1 MTDVALRPGADPLAR
16 ARLHTMLR
24 FAVGVTGG
32 FVLAELMGWAPT
44 FLVPLL
50 TAVLLANLPF
60 SPPLKVGLLLA
71 GVMTLSALF
80 AFALSSVLIG
90 SPTVLF
96 GCLAVIIF
104 SALYTMAKGQA
115 ALPMTLL
122 LLCVSAIPIVT
133 MVVPAYADLLP
144 IAMARG
150 MAVAVLIVWTVFA
163 IWPQTLPPAAK
174 PPAAAG
180 ASPLHLALTG
190 TAIIMP
196 LLLAYL
202 TLGLTDALPVLITT
216 VLLVATFDV
225 SQGALQ
231 GMVMVLGN
239 VFGGFVGF
247 VAVVLLSVTP
257 SLTVLALVTF
267 LVTIIAAEFITR
279 GGGIS
284 ALALLSCNQAMV
296 IFSIALAN
304 PDSSSGIW
312 FTRLFQFSLAWLF
325 AIGMMWLMMPRRRPL

>member
-1 MTDVALRPGADPLAR
+1 MTDVALRSNADPLAQ
-16 ARLHTMLR
+16 AKLHAMLR
-24 FAVGVTGG
+24 FAGGVTAA

-44 FLVPLL
+44 FLPPLL
-50 TAVLLANLPF
+50 TAVLLGNLPF
-60 SPPLKVGLLLA
+60 SPPLKVGILLA
-71 GVMTLSALF
+71 GVMAFSAMF
-80 AFALSSVLIG
+80 AFALSSLLLG
-90 SPTVLF
+90 TPTILF

-104 SALYTMAKGQA
+104 CALYTMAKGQA

-133 MVVPAYADLLP
+133 LVIPAYANILP

-150 MAVAVLIVWTVFA
+150 MAVAVLIVWAVFA
-163 IWPQTLPPAAK
+163 IWPATVPPAPR
-174 PPAAAG
+174 PPAPSG
-180 ASPLHLALTG
+180 TSPLRLALTG

-225 SQGALQ
+225 SQGKVQ
-231 GMVMVLGN
+231 GTAMVLGN
-239 VFGGFVGF
+239 VFGGFVGL
-247 VAVVLLSVTP
+247 VAFMLLGITQTLP
-257 SLTVLALVTF
+257 VLALITF

-279 GGGIS
+279 GGGVS
-284 ALALLSCNQAMV
+284 ALALLSCNQALV

-312 FTRLFQFSLAWLF
+312 FTRLFQFCLAWLF
-325 AIGMMWLMMPRRRPL
+325 AIGMMWLMMPRRQAS